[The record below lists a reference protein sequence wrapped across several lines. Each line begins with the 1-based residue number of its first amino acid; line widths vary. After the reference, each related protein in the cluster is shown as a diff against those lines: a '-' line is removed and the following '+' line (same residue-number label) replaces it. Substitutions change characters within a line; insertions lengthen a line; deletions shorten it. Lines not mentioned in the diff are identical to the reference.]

1 MSVDLGWNCHMP
13 RNTFAEQEV
22 LGNRLLDAVMTD
34 GHAAYPAGSLLLRLA
49 GEEAPPQWIGPGPGY
64 RFARALLWMKEAS
77 DRPGSGGTLGS
88 LLQRSSAS
96 WLDRNGLSTMGMT
109 DFVKQAFVLAEAD
122 LRVLQTP
129 QLKDGEVLEDKMQA
143 LLRQLKTKAK
153 HWQARRVALRERTPS
168 PGLSASRPRL
178 LAADTQEGVA
188 TTATARAMAT
198 PEGQAELL
206 ARYSLKILGC
216 SMALD
221 FHDLLSLKQPLLRA
235 WEPLT
240 LVEDDSVAAQAAWLL
255 QRVDAL
261 LTRENTRDNGLL
273 KRRAR
278 SQLAVFDPW
287 SLTDAYDLATVQD
300 LWSKLEDQSGRSSS
314 LPLTLEDVW
323 RISRWVL
330 RQLTDPIHCAQG
342 QWLKRE
348 LELLKAF
355 THESRGRRKGR
366 DGTALAVLSPLR
378 KLLHDHAQWVQTVLE
393 AR

>member
-1 MSVDLGWNCHMP
+1 MNRDLGLNRCMP
-13 RNTFAEQEV
+13 KNHCFEHDGVRIP
-22 LGNRLLDAVMTD
+22 LLDAVMTD
-34 GHAAYPAGSLLLRLA
+34 GQAAYPAGGLLLRQT
-49 GEEAPPQWIGPGPGY
+49 GEEAPPQWIGPRPGY

-77 DRPGSGGTLGS
+77 ARPGSGGTLGS

-109 DFVKQAFVLAEAD
+109 EFVEQAFALAEAD

-129 QLKDGEVLEDKMQA
+129 QVNEGEVPEDEMQA

-188 TTATARAMAT
+188 ITATARVMAT

-221 FHDLLSLKQPLLRA
+221 FHDLVSLKRPLLRA

-240 LVEDDSVAAQAAWLL
+240 LAEDVVVAAQAAWLL
-255 QRVDAL
+255 QRVDVL
-261 LTRENTRDNGLL
+261 LTRENTPDNGAL

-278 SQLAVFDPW
+278 LQLAVFDPW

-330 RQLTDPIHCAQG
+330 RHLTDPIHCVEG

-348 LELLKAF
+348 LELLRTF

-366 DGTALAVLSPLR
+366 EGTTLSVLSPLR
-378 KLLHDHAQWVQTVLE
+378 KLLHDHARWVQTVLE